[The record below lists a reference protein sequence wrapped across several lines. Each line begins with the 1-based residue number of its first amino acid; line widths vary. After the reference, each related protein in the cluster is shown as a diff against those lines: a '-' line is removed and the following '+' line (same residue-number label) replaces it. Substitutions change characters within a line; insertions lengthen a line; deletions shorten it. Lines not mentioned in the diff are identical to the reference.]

1 MFFGKVSIVF
11 QLILLFGGAYSDL
24 RSLDPAWPW
33 LLDGFGLHPSMVIF
47 SLSLLKIFCII
58 ALSSRNNGFN
68 TAPTPQPSLS
78 CGCGGTKQEKAPLV
92 F

>member
-1 MFFGKVSIVF
+1 MFFSKVSLVF
-11 QLILLFGGAYSDL
+11 QLILLFRGAYPDL
-24 RSLDPAWPW
+24 RPLDPAWPW

-68 TAPTPQPSLS
+68 TGSSPQPSLS
-78 CGCGGTKQEKAPLV
+78 FG
-92 F
+92 